1 MEELSSQL
9 FPKNQSFLD
18 EILARHRAKS
28 SGSHFFPNLAFLVQF
43 DSRLTY
49 RFRAKSGKFE
59 NLQEI
64 LKESLT
70 LEKVNKLVQ
79 QIYVLI
85 RIKNGKMTIL
95 LEILIESST

>member
-1 MEELSSQL
+1 M
-9 FPKNQSFLD
+9 NR
-18 EILARHRAKS
+18 I
-28 SGSHFFPNLAFLVQF
+28 FFPNLAFLVQF

-79 QIYVLI
+79 QIYVLV
-85 RIKNGKMTIL
+85 RTNNEKVKIL